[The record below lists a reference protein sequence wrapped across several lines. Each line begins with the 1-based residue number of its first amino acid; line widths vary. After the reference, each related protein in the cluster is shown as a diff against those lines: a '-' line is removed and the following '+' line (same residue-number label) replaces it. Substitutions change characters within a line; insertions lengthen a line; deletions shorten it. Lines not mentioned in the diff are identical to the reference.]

1 MTRFVQIDLSA
12 LVPPDVVET
21 LEFEAIV
28 AAIKSDVEEAVP
40 ELADVLALE
49 SEPTVKLIE
58 VFAYR
63 ELLLRQRVNDA
74 GEAVMLARATG
85 ADLDNLAVLFGV
97 ERLTISPG
105 DPDASPPI
113 PAVMEEDGA
122 LRQRVQLSLEA
133 QSVAGPEGAYLFHAR
148 AADERVR
155 DASVTSPNA
164 GEVLVTVLG
173 AEGDGT
179 APQDLVDAVEAA
191 VGADNVRPLTDHVT
205 VSSATVV
212 DYVIEAEIT
221 LYHGPD
227 ADVVADAARASV
239 EAFTTSHHRIGH
251 DITRSG
257 LFAALHVEGVQRV
270 ELTQPAADIVVDD
283 TQAAH
288 NSSVDVSVGGRDV

>member
-1 MTRFVQIDLSA
+1 VSRFVQIDLSA
-12 LVPPDVVET
+12 LTPPDVVET
-21 LEFEAIV
+21 LDYEAIV
-28 AAIKSDVEEAVP
+28 AAIKADVEAAAP

-49 SEPTVKLIE
+49 SEPAVKLIE
-58 VFAYR
+58 AFAYR

-74 GEAVMLARATG
+74 AEAVMLARATSS
-85 ADLDNLAVLFGV
+85 DLDNLAALFGV

-105 DPDASPPI
+105 DPEAVPPI
-113 PAVMEEDGA
+113 AAVMETDDA

-155 DASVTSPNA
+155 DASVISPGA
-164 GEVLVTVLG
+164 GEVLVTVL
-173 AEGDGT
+173 ASTGDGT

-191 VGADNVRPLTDHVT
+191 VGAEDVRPLTDHVT
-205 VSSATVV
+205 VSSAAVV
-212 DYVIEAEIT
+212 DYTIEAELT

-227 ADVVADAARASV
+227 ADVVATTARASA
-239 EAFTTSHHRIGH
+239 ETFAARHHRIGH

-270 ELTQPAADIVVDD
+270 ELIQPAADIVVDD

-288 NSSVDVSVGGRDV
+288 CGAISVSVGGRDV